1 MKVRCRRPFG
11 LFRPPIT
18 LIASHPRNVTAY
30 FFAGTMEELYG
41 RPQRAEDGYRK
52 ALQVKPDLGAAANT
66 LAYLMLENREST
78 DEALYLAR
86 IARQR
91 MPDSPSTADTLAW
104 AYYQKAHYDM
114 AASTARSRAE
124 GAQQC
129 HVPVPYWNL
138 SEAEEYGSREKTLA
152 AYSTNQSKFSRCR
165 RDS

>member
-1 MKVRCRRPFG
+1 
-11 LFRPPIT
+11 
-18 LIASHPRNVTAY
+18 
-30 FFAGTMEELYG
+30 MEELSG
-41 RPQRAEDGYRK
+41 RPQRAEDAYRK
-52 ALQVKPDLGAAANT
+52 ALQVKPDLGAAANN

-91 MPDSPSTADTLAW
+91 MPDSPSAGDTLAW

-129 HVPVPYWNL
+129 HVPVPYL
-138 SEAEEYGSREKTLA
+138 EFIKSRRIREPRDKHLQRTLQISPNFPGA
-152 AYSTNQSKFSRCR
+152 DEIRETLNRMSS
-165 RDS
+165 

>member
-1 MKVRCRRPFG
+1 
-11 LFRPPIT
+11 
-18 LIASHPRNVTAY
+18 
-30 FFAGTMEELYG
+30 MEELYG
-41 RPQRAEDGYRK
+41 RPQRAEDGYLK

-124 GAQQC
+124 GALPEKGVTLPHAGEQAAADRRGDVR
-129 HVPVPYWNL
+129 VPPGAGDAGRYGR
-138 SEAEEYGSREKTLA
+138 AAGPGEEDSPREGGSA
-152 AYSTNQSKFSRCR
+152 P
-165 RDS
+165 